1 MKHSLRE
8 MLAESHVSV
17 VAIAVLVLWFFDL
30 GFRALWGPLWRIV
43 TFLFTAIA
51 ILDIP
56 YVSPK
61 LGVADR
67 AMLFSTFLYSIEAVM
82 SFAGAFALSRWVYGL
97 GRFRSLVK
105 CRAALKK
112 GNHG

>member
-82 SFAGAFALSRWVYGL
+82 SFAGPSHCLAGCMGW
-97 GRFRSLVK
+97 GRFGVWSSAVQP
-105 CRAALKK
+105 
-112 GNHG
+112 